1 MTKLA
6 DTPAA
11 LPGIDILSPGEAAAH
26 LSASGEDVLSALMIR
41 ALRAH
46 ADSAA
51 GDRIARTVSVSL
63 DRTDAEF
70 AGGDVRM
77 MSKIDRQT
85 RTLVFMGGALIAEDK
100 AILKATAIFRLKNSV

>member
-6 DTPAA
+6 DMPAA

-26 LSASGEDVLSALMIR
+26 LPAAGDAVLSALMIR

-46 ADSAA
+46 AGSAA
-51 GDRIARTVSVSL
+51 EDKTVRTVSVSL
-63 DRTDAEF
+63 DMTDAEF

-77 MSKIDRQT
+77 VSKIDRQT
-85 RTLVFMGGALIAEDK
+85 RTLVFMGGSLIAEGK
-100 AILKATAIFRLKNSV
+100 VILKATAIFRL